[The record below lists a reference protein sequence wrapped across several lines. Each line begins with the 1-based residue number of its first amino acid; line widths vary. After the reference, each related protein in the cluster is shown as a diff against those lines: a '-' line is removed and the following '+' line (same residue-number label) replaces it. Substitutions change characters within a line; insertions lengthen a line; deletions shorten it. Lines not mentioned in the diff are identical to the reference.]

1 MFNVSPLT
9 QMKLPIAQI
18 SYYLNNQVGLMD
30 LSMIQHVKFYNSFDL
45 KEFNKDN
52 SLLIQMHNLWR
63 MPK

>member
-18 SYYLNNQVGLMD
+18 AYYLNNQVVLMD

>member
-9 QMKLPIAQI
+9 QMKLPISQI

>member
-63 MPK
+63 MLK